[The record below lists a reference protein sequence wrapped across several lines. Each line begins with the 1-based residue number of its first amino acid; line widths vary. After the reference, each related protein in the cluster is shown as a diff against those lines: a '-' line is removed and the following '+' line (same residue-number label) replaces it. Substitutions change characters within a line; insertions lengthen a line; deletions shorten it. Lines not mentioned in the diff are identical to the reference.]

1 MSELI
6 NSFFAFNVNAG
17 CYLIYALKSNLWLIL
32 IGAAAAASI
41 ILSLREEIESTV
53 TEEQRIL

>member
-17 CYLIYALKSNLWLIL
+17 SYLIYALKSNLWLIL